1 MTTAAAPET
10 ARPAGPRARAAGGA
24 APRRRSDRTRPLR
37 LHLPLAL
44 YLVFTL
50 VPFYWMLLYAVRPD
64 GAHGLAPWP
73 LTLENFRTVWTGLGF
88 AVFFENSALVG
99 LGTLIC
105 TGVLA
110 VMGGYAMARFRFR
123 GRGAVLLALLCSQFV
138 PGAMLLIPLFVLFH
152 HLGLLDSLGC
162 LVLADTAFQIP
173 LSLLLMTGF
182 VANLPVE
189 LEESAMVD
197 GCSRPRAFLAV
208 VLPLLGPGLVA
219 VGALA
224 FIGSWNNFL
233 FALMFMSE
241 QSRFTLPVGLS
252 YNLGDNS
259 VDFGALAAGGVIAAV
274 PVVLVFAVVQRFMVR
289 GLSAGAVKG

>member
-1 MTTAAAPET
+1 MTAAAATEAVRPADPLART
-10 ARPAGPRARAAGGA
+10 ARGA
-24 APRRRSDRTRPLR
+24 PSRRRPDRTRPLR

-44 YLVFTL
+44 YLLFTL
-50 VPFYWMLLYAVRPD
+50 IPFYWMLLYAVRPD
-64 GAHGLAPWP
+64 GTHGLAPWP
-73 LTLENFRTVWTGLGF
+73 LTLDNFRTVWDGLGF
-88 AVFFENSALVG
+88 AAFFQNSALVA
-99 LGTLIC
+99 LGTLVC

-123 GRGAVLLALLCSQFV
+123 GRGAVLIALLCSQFV

-152 HLGLLDSLGC
+152 HLGLLGSLYC
-162 LVLADTAFQIP
+162 LILADTAFQIP

-224 FIGSWNNFL
+224 FIGGWNNFL
-233 FALMFMSE
+233 FALMFISE

-252 YNLGDNS
+252 YNLGDNA